1 MQKNPHNLSY
11 PRHSH
16 RWHLGGKF
24 LAQGCGHDHPG
35 HTPMRAGQPMIFT
48 NYNNRAEDN
57 EKIVALPDK
66 VFARVLSIAALD
78 KKVWVRQRWTRRR

>member
-1 MQKNPHNLSY
+1 
-11 PRHSH
+11 
-16 RWHLGGKF
+16 
-24 LAQGCGHDHPG
+24 
-35 HTPMRAGQPMIFT
+35 MIFT